1 MAEFNLN
8 ERLERDTILIK
19 DLKLSKLLLMND
31 SNFFWFILVP
41 REANLK
47 EFHDLSYDQQI
58 ILLKEINQISKIIE
72 QRFNPDKINI
82 AALGNVVSQLHIH
95 VIARYKTDAAWPDP
109 VWGKLKATKYQEAEI
124 SDIKQT
130 LLADLAN

>member
-72 QRFNPDKINI
+72 QRFNPDKINV